1 LQGGVGS
8 HGDGALSGTL
18 DANELQQ
25 ILEESGIF
33 DFRPAALIKEL
44 DEEAVRFYLEKLGAK
59 VTILTEEQVAYIG
72 VPPAG
77 PYKQDH

>member
-72 VPPAG
+72 VPPAW